1 MRVVAALGG
10 NALLQRGQ
18 QLSAENQRVNV
29 RKAAK
34 AISQLIEAGHEVIIS
49 HGNGPQ
55 VGMLALQNAAYKD
68 GSSYPLDIL
77 SAESIGMIGY
87 LIEQELD
94 NFLPTGK
101 LTATLLTQIE
111 VAPDDPAF
119 KLPVKPIGPVYDEAE
134 AQKIAADNGW
144 VVGRDGGKY
153 RRLVASPAPKRIFQI
168 EVIRLLVDRGVTVIC
183 AGGGGIPVIRLED
196 GSYTGV
202 EAVIDKDRAS
212 ALLASQIKA
221 QALLL
226 LTDVEGV
233 YKDWGTPKQALVRQ
247 MTPPDIAGYKLP
259 AGSMGPKVEAAAA
272 FVSGGGQLAAIGRLE
287 DALAILEGKAGTHVT
302 SMSES
307 ASGSIGKGRRYE
319 GTF

>member
-18 QLSAENQRVNV
+18 QLSAENQRANV

-34 AISQLIEAGHEVIIS
+34 AVSQLIEAGHEVIIS

-94 NFLPTGK
+94 NFLPPGK

-111 VAPDDPAF
+111 VDPVDPAF
-119 KLPVKPIGPVYDEAE
+119 KSPVKPIGPVYDEAE
-134 AQKIAADNGW
+134 AQRIAAAKGW
-144 VVGRDGGKY
+144 VVGRDGSKY
-153 RRLVASPAPKRIFQI
+153 RRLVASPMPKRIFQI
-168 EVIRLLVDRGVTVIC
+168 EVIRLLVDLGVTVIC

-226 LTDVEGV
+226 LTDVDGV
-233 YKDWGTPKQALVRQ
+233 YKDWGTPEQALVKQ
-247 MTPPDIAGYKLP
+247 MTPPDIAGYELP

-287 DALAILEGKAGTHVT
+287 DALAILQGKAGTHVT
-302 SMSES
+302 SMSANVA
-307 ASGSIGKGRRYE
+307 AS
-319 GTF
+319 